1 MVFSKASP
9 YLKEEYALLK
19 SGYTAEK
26 LVNFTLIDLLKDF
39 CEVRGIGMCDDLK
52 LRCDCAVGIEW
63 YIFFS
68 ESIYSK

>member
-1 MVFSKASP
+1 MTGTHSSVSSAGYLQDQNMDKVAMVFCKASP

-39 CEVRGIGMCDDLK
+39 CEVRGIGMCDDL
-52 LRCDCAVGIEW
+52 
-63 YIFFS
+63 
-68 ESIYSK
+68 